1 MEKETI
7 FTKIAKK
14 EIPAYFIDENDE
26 FMAFLDI
33 NPSVQGQTLVVPKV
47 QRDSYVFNQDDEFM
61 TRFWAYI
68 KKITKLLD
76 EKLGTLR
83 CILIF
88 EGFEVDHL
96 HAKLYPILTKE
107 QADNFD
113 SRKKIEFNK
122 EIAEELLSKLK

>member
-33 NPSVQGQTLVVPKV
+33 NPSVKGQTLVVPKA
-47 QRDSYVFNQDDEFM
+47 QKDSYVFNQDDEFM
-61 TRFWAYI
+61 ARFWAYI
-68 KKITKLLD
+68 KKVAKLLD
-76 EKLGTLR
+76 KKLGTLR
-83 CILIF
+83 CVLIF

-96 HAKLYPILTKE
+96 HAKLFPILNKE
-107 QADNFD
+107 EADNFD
-113 SRKKIEFNK
+113 PRKKIEFNK
-122 EIAEELLSKLK
+122 EIAEEILAKLK